1 MIREIETSLFFFYNE
16 FTRKNFRKILI
27 FRKGMKT
34 MSKIKIFSLGG
45 LDESGKNTYCIEVDK
60 DLFVFDCGLKYAVGT
75 SYGIDYIIPDFEYLE
90 KNKKRIK
97 GVFLTHGHYEN
108 MGGAADLVKTIP
120 EIKLYATKYT
130 KYVLLESGV
139 PEKNIIEILPHKKL
153 NFGRISIFPISVN
166 HSCPDSV
173 MYVLNTKDGAICY
186 TGDFIIDP
194 MMADSYAMD
203 LGKIAYIGK
212 LGVLCLLAESSFSE
226 HIGHTSPSH
235 RLSRFF
241 KDVLNKQEGRVM
253 FTVLQTHL
261 YTIQDI
267 LSAAENSHRKIV
279 VMGKKLQN
287 VIHFAQKEG
296 YLHFKED
303 LIGDLSNIND
313 FNSILLICDDKETP
327 YASISKIVNGYDKY
341 ISLKKGDAICF
352 AEPRYDSNEKLLVK
366 LENDLAM
373 AGCKIIGLPSDKN
386 ILQHPSSED
395 LMLMI
400 RLLNPKYYMPVKG
413 EYRYLVGNANL
424 ANDLGIP
431 PENILLKQNGDI
443 VEIDDGKQMDNF
455 KSIKVGSCLIDGK
468 SSDDVGELVVKD
480 REMLSENG
488 IVLISATISK
498 KDKVLLVGPEVTT
511 RGFIYVKDSKEII
524 SEIKKISEEVIT
536 RNITDSFIEYNKIK
550 TEIRSELSK
559 YLFSETECKP
569 MIIAVVQEI

>member
-1 MIREIETSLFFFYNE
+1 
-16 FTRKNFRKILI
+16 
-27 FRKGMKT
+27 

-60 DLFVFDCGLKYAVGT
+60 DIFVFDCGLKYATGT
-75 SYGIDYIIPDFEYLE
+75 SFGIDYIIPDFEYLE
-90 KNKKRIK
+90 KNRKRIK

-108 MGGAADLVKTIP
+108 MGGAGDLVKILP
-120 EIKLYATKYT
+120 EVKLYATKFT

-139 PEKNIIEILPHKKL
+139 PEKNIIEIVPHKKL
-153 NFGRISIFPISVN
+153 NFGRVSIFPISVN

-194 MMADSYAMD
+194 MMDGAYGMD
-203 LGKIAYIGK
+203 IGKIAYIGK
-212 LGVLCLLAESSFSE
+212 LGVLCLLSESSFSE
-226 HIGHTSPSH
+226 HIGHTSPGQ
-235 RLSRFF
+235 RLTDFF
-241 KDVLNKQEGRVM
+241 KDVLNKQDGRVM
-253 FTVLQTHL
+253 FSVLPTHL

-267 LSAAENSHRKIV
+267 FNGAENTHRKIV

-287 VIHFAQKEG
+287 VIHFAKKEG
-296 YLHFKED
+296 YLKFSDD
-303 LIGDLSNIND
+303 LLGDLSNIKD
-313 FNSILLICDDKETP
+313 QNSILLICDDKENP
-327 YASISKIVNGYDKY
+327 YASISKIINGYDKY
-341 ISLKKGDAICF
+341 ISLKEGDSICF
-352 AEPRYDSNEKLLVK
+352 AEPRYDSNEKMLVK

-386 ILQHPSSED
+386 ILHHPSSED

-400 RLLNPKYYMPVKG
+400 RLMNPKYYMPVKG
-413 EYRYLVGNANL
+413 EYRYMVGNANL
-424 ANDLGIP
+424 ASNLGIP
-431 PENILLKQNGDI
+431 SENILLKQNGDV
-443 VEIDDGKQMDNF
+443 VEIDGGKLQDSF
-455 KSIKVGSCLIDGK
+455 KSIKIGSCLIDGK

-511 RGFIYVKDSKEII
+511 RGFVYVKDSKEII
-524 SEIKKISEEVIT
+524 TEIKRISEEVIT
-536 RNITDSFIEYNKIK
+536 RNITDNYIEYNKIK
-550 TEIRSELSK
+550 TEIRTELSK
-559 YLFSETECKP
+559 YLYSETECKP